1 MGGIM
6 VKARFDAEVPNLPQ
20 VIDFVNEALSGDG
33 WDQETL
39 AVMDVA
45 VEEIFVNIASYAYA
59 TLPGAEKFA
68 DITVDLDDEG
78 VTVILEDAGV
88 EYNPL
93 LREDPDVT
101 LPAQDRSIGGLGIY
115 MVKMS
120 MDKVGYERKDGRNV
134 FTVRKLKPAAKG

>member
-1 MGGIM
+1 M

-93 LREDPDVT
+93 LTEEPDVT
-101 LPAQDRSIGGLGIY
+101 LPSKDRSIGGLGIY

-120 MDKVGYERKDGRNV
+120 MDKVEYERKDGRNV
-134 FTVRKLKPAAKG
+134 FTIRKVKPAAKG

>member
-6 VKARFDAEVPNLPQ
+6 VKGRFDAEVPNLPQ

-101 LPAQDRSIGGLGIY
+101 LPAKDRSIGGLGIY

-120 MDKVGYERKDGRNV
+120 MDKVEYERKDGRNV
-134 FTVRKLKPAAKG
+134 FTIRKVKPAAKG